1 MADNVFDKL
10 DEQSLKIDKLTEQV
24 ANITDTLQKSNNQ
37 EQQTKNVGGEPV
49 NKQRVIKDFLL
60 KSSKNYRWFGNE
72 KDFYKDKTKS
82 VSFLVCVIAIG
93 LISTILTS
101 ASLGIYSTFTLF
113 ENIML
118 FATCWQLGYVCKLQ
132 LTIPDIE
139 LALHS
144 TEVFTLNSDNLMVS
158 TNKEKRRYK
167 IFRILCYIAIV
178 CNIISIWTFQNSS
191 KSVIAT
197 IFEII
202 FLGVII
208 AARWFYCN
216 LTCMYNFVYF
226 SGKTY
231 DGQRITLVWNGQQE
245 LITKE
250 EFDKKYIYL
259 K

>member
-10 DEQSLKIDKLTEQV
+10 GEQSLKIDKLTEQV

-37 EQQTKNVGGEPV
+37 EQQTKNIGGEPV
-49 NKQRVIKDFLL
+49 NKQRVIEDFLL

-113 ENIML
+113 ENIMV

-144 TEVFTLNSDNLMVS
+144 TEVFTLNNDNLMVS

-167 IFRILCYIAIV
+167 ISRILCYIAIV
-178 CNIISIWTFQNSS
+178 CNIISMTFQNFST
-191 KSVIAT
+191 SVIAT

>member
-24 ANITDTLQKSNNQ
+24 ANITDTLQKTSNQ
-37 EQQTKNVGGEPV
+37 ERQTNNIASESV
-49 NKQRVIKDFLL
+49 NKQKVIKDFLQ
-60 KSSKNYRWFGNE
+60 KAAKNYRWFGDE

-113 ENIML
+113 ENIMV

-132 LTIPDIE
+132 LIISDTK

-144 TEVFTLNSDNLMVS
+144 TEVFTLNNDNLMVS
-158 TNKEKRRYK
+158 TNKEKKRYK
-167 IFRILCYIAIV
+167 ISRILCYIAIV
-178 CNIISIWTFQNSS
+178 CNIIAIWTFQNSS
-191 KSVIAT
+191 KSVVAT
-197 IFEII
+197 IFEVI
-202 FLGVII
+202 FFGFVI
-208 AARWFYCN
+208 AARWFYHN
-216 LTCMYNFVYF
+216 LTCMYSFVYF

-231 DGQRITLVWNGQQE
+231 DGQLITLVWNGQKE

>member
-37 EQQTKNVGGEPV
+37 EQQTKNIGGEPV
-49 NKQRVIKDFLL
+49 NKQRVIEDFLL

-113 ENIML
+113 ENIMV

-144 TEVFTLNSDNLMVS
+144 TEVFTLNNDNLMVS
-158 TNKEKRRYK
+158 TNKEKKRYK
-167 IFRILCYIAIV
+167 ISRILCYIAIV

-226 SGKTY
+226 SAKTY
-231 DGQRITLVWNGQQE
+231 DGQLITLVWNGQQE

>member
-37 EQQTKNVGGEPV
+37 EQQTKNIGGEPV
-49 NKQRVIKDFLL
+49 NKQRVIEDFLL

-101 ASLGIYSTFTLF
+101 ASLGIYYTFTLF
-113 ENIML
+113 ENIMV

-144 TEVFTLNSDNLMVS
+144 TEVFTLNNDNLMVS

-167 IFRILCYIAIV
+167 ISRILCYIAIV
-178 CNIISIWTFQNSS
+178 CNIISMTFQNFST
-191 KSVIAT
+191 SVIAT